1 MAVDKFGIPLNMS
14 NGGGGRMFNPANGN
28 RSIFQ
33 PATPIDQGYYNSPQY
48 SAFQT
53 QINDPMSAYGFAFH
67 NSPYFGQF
75 DSTQGAVMDTSYR
88 NYLSSS
94 AAQQQQAPQQPV
106 QPTMFNP
113 GMNGILQPGMPQD
126 SGFQGYN
133 PSPINATGS
142 YNTGD
147 YASLLGGL
155 FTGGIAGAAAGA
167 GVNDAVARLQ
177 ALGSSGV
184 NDYTNLAKT
193 VTQDINFKPY
203 ALTNSLGSTRQTAPG
218 VIDQRLTDQQQSNVN
233 MASGAQGGLY
243 NFSGIP
249 NTSGM
254 ANQAFGNVNQY
265 LNPQG
270 NQQIQ
275 NLSGMFGNIANQAGG
290 AYNAATGL
298 EGTTQ
303 QALRGAATGLNQI
316 GSGFNNISNFG
327 NQALQQGTQGLTGV
341 GQGMGDLNALRAG
354 YGSAAQGMT
363 GILGGSTND
372 MASQLFNQQQAMR
385 DPVQQRQQMELENRL
400 RSQGRLGVSTSAYG
414 GTPEQLA
421 MAKAVQEQQSAD
433 AFNSI
438 NQGEALAAAQ
448 QNRALGLGQATS
460 SMAQNVSALTD
471 AQQNRA
477 TNLGQ
482 VGIGAQQAVSGLTND
497 QQNRALGLLSAGQQG
512 TTLQDQLLNSQLGR
526 ATNSAQS
533 SAALAAANQ
542 ALKQGDVQTAASLF
556 NLGSSAAQL
565 PSQMQG
571 QQIAQAG
578 QLQGQALAPGA
589 AQLQQLA
596 ASGTL
601 GSQEANVAATRGRMF
616 GDLAGAGLQE
626 RLTAE
631 SAGAALRG
639 KQYTA
644 ALGALANKGAISGG
658 DANTV
663 KGMIDAGVTRVG
675 NDLVKAGGEVIK
687 GAYGALSAGVKS
699 AWDSITSDSNG
710 FSGVPGID
718 FGGGG
723 GIDGGGWGSLAETTG
738 EATNIIE
745 DAWSAVSKWWDSW

>member
-1 MAVDKFGIPLNMS
+1 MATMLNPSIGMPDPYNGITFMSQPGGGNGFRNSGPSTAIDKFGNPINMPNFNS
-14 NGGGGRMFNPANGN
+14 NSNLLMGYTAVQPPDGSMYSYDSAGN
-28 RSIFQ
+28 RS
-33 PATPIDQGYYNSPQY
+33 AVPI
-48 SAFQT
+48 
-53 QINDPMSAYGFAFH
+53 
-67 NSPYFGQF
+67 
-75 DSTQGAVMDTSYR
+75 
-88 NYLSSS
+88 
-94 AAQQQQAPQQPV
+94 
-106 QPTMFNP
+106 PTNMFNASSG
-113 GMNGILQPGMPQD
+113 GMNGTLQPGMPQN

-133 PSPINATGS
+133 PSPINSTGS

-155 FTGGIAGAAAGA
+155 FTGGVTGAAAGA

-177 ALGSSGV
+177 ALGQSGI

-254 ANQAFGNVNQY
+254 ANQAFG
-265 LNPQG
+265 
-270 NQQIQ
+270 
-275 NLSGMFGNIANQAGG
+275 QA
-290 AYNAATGL
+290 
-298 EGTTQ
+298 
-303 QALRGAATGLNQI
+303 
-316 GSGFNNISNFG
+316 
-327 NQALQQGTQGLTGV
+327 QQGLMGV
-341 GQGMGDLNALRAG
+341 GQGQEDIAALRAG

-363 GILGGSTND
+363 GMLGGSTND

-400 RSQGRLGVSTSAYG
+400 RSQGRLGVSTAAYG

-421 MAKAVQEQQSAD
+421 MAKAQQEQQSAD

-438 NQGEALAAAQ
+438 SQGEQLASQ
-448 QNRALGLGQATS
+448 QQARALGLGQATTG
-460 SMAQNVSALTD
+460 MAQ
-471 AQQNRA
+471 
-477 TNLGQ
+477 
-482 VGIGAQQAVSGLTND
+482 AQQAL
-497 QQNRALGLLSAGQQG
+497 RA
-512 TTLQDQLLNSQLGR
+512 
-526 ATNSAQS
+526 
-533 SAALAAANQ
+533 
-542 ALKQGDVQTAASLF
+542 GDVANASSLF

-565 PSQMQG
+565 PSQMRG
-571 QQIAQAG
+571 QQITQAG
-578 QLQGQALAPGA
+578 QLQDQALAPS
-589 AQLQQLA
+589 AQQLLQLA

-663 KGMIDAGVTRVG
+663 QGMIQQGVTRVG
-675 NDLVKAGGEVIK
+675 NDLVDAAGKVFT
-687 GAYGALSAGVKS
+687 GAYGALSDGVKS
-699 AWDSITSDSNG
+699 AWDYVTSSGNSATD
-710 FSGVPGID
+710 FS
-718 FGGGG
+718 
-723 GIDGGGWGSLAETTG
+723 GGGWGSLAETTG

-745 DAWSAVSKWWDSW
+745 DAWDSVSSWWDSW

>member
-1 MAVDKFGIPLNMS
+1 MALIDKNF
-14 NGGGGRMFNPANGN
+14 
-28 RSIFQ
+28 
-33 PATPIDQGYYNSPQY
+33 YNSQSYKDYQNGPAAGP
-48 SAFQT
+48 ST
-53 QINDPMSAYGFAFH
+53 QDMY
-67 NSPYFGQF
+67 NSPYFGQMSSGSLGQAQ
-75 DSTQGAVMDTSYR
+75 DRAYEQYLTSTG
-88 NYLSSS
+88 
-94 AAQQQQAPQQPV
+94 QPV
-106 QPTMFNP
+106 PSTGQTLNNPFNNAFNSNNSALSTLMYGSQPGMSQTGGLRGNIQGMAASPPQNSGFLGNVGNHKVPDVMATMFNSP
-113 GMNGILQPGMPQD
+113 IGVPQN

-133 PSPINATGS
+133 PSPINSTGS
-142 YNTGD
+142 YNSGD

-155 FTGGIAGAAAGA
+155 FTGGVTGAAAGA

-177 ALGSSGV
+177 ALGQSGI

-218 VIDQRLTDQQQSNVN
+218 VIDQQLTPQQQSNVN

-254 ANQAFGNVNQY
+254 ANQAFG
-265 LNPQG
+265 
-270 NQQIQ
+270 
-275 NLSGMFGNIANQAGG
+275 QA
-290 AYNAATGL
+290 
-298 EGTTQ
+298 
-303 QALRGAATGLNQI
+303 
-316 GSGFNNISNFG
+316 
-327 NQALQQGTQGLTGV
+327 QQGLMGV
-341 GQGMGDLNALRAG
+341 GQGQEDIAALRAG

-363 GILGGSTND
+363 GMLGGSTND

-400 RSQGRLGVSTSAYG
+400 RSQGRLGVSTAAYG

-421 MAKAVQEQQSAD
+421 MAKAQQEQQSAD

-438 NQGEALAAAQ
+438 SQGEQLASQ
-448 QNRALGLGQATS
+448 QQARALGLGQATTG
-460 SMAQNVSALTD
+460 MAQ
-471 AQQNRA
+471 AQQTLRA
-477 TNLGQ
+477 
-482 VGIGAQQAVSGLTND
+482 
-497 QQNRALGLLSAGQQG
+497 
-512 TTLQDQLLNSQLGR
+512 
-526 ATNSAQS
+526 
-533 SAALAAANQ
+533 
-542 ALKQGDVQTAASLF
+542 GDVANASSLF

-578 QLQGQALAPGA
+578 QLQDQALAPGA
-589 AQLQQLA
+589 QQLAQLA
-596 ASGTL
+596 ASSTL
-601 GSQEANVAATRGRMF
+601 GEQEANVAATRGRMF
-616 GDLAGAGLQE
+616 GDLAAGGLQE

-663 KGMIDAGVTRVG
+663 QGMIQQGVTRVG
-675 NDLVKAGGEVIK
+675 NDLVDAAGTVIK

>member
-1 MAVDKFGIPLNMS
+1 MAT
-14 NGGGGRMFNPANGN
+14 MFNPAIGMPDPYNG
-28 RSIFQ
+28 IL
-33 PATPIDQGYYNSPQY
+33 PIQDTRYRPIASGLPDGYM
-48 SAFQT
+48 F
-53 QINDPMSAYGFAFH
+53 
-67 NSPYFGQF
+67 
-75 DSTQGAVMDTSYR
+75 SYAGDGSR
-88 NYLSSS
+88 TM
-94 AAQQQQAPQQPV
+94 V
-106 QPTMFNP
+106 KQPTN
-113 GMNGILQPGMPQD
+113 NILQPGMNQSFGPPMTSIGGDMSNYGLPSAYNEMPQMPANIVQAPGMNQN

-133 PSPINATGS
+133 PSPINSTGS

-155 FTGGIAGAAAGA
+155 FTGGVTGAAAGA

-177 ALGSSGV
+177 ALGQSGI

-233 MASGAQGGLY
+233 MASGAQGSLY

-254 ANQAFGNVNQY
+254 ANQAFG
-265 LNPQG
+265 
-270 NQQIQ
+270 
-275 NLSGMFGNIANQAGG
+275 QA
-290 AYNAATGL
+290 
-298 EGTTQ
+298 
-303 QALRGAATGLNQI
+303 
-316 GSGFNNISNFG
+316 
-327 NQALQQGTQGLTGV
+327 QQGLMGV
-341 GQGMGDLNALRAG
+341 GQGQEDIAALRAG

-363 GILGGSTND
+363 GMLGGSTND

-400 RSQGRLGVSTSAYG
+400 RSQGRLGVSTAAYG

-421 MAKAVQEQQSAD
+421 MAKAQQEQQSAD

-438 NQGEALAAAQ
+438 SQGEQLASQ
-448 QNRALGLGQATS
+448 QQARALGLGQATTG
-460 SMAQNVSALTD
+460 MAQ
-471 AQQNRA
+471 
-477 TNLGQ
+477 
-482 VGIGAQQAVSGLTND
+482 AQQAL
-497 QQNRALGLLSAGQQG
+497 RA
-512 TTLQDQLLNSQLGR
+512 
-526 ATNSAQS
+526 
-533 SAALAAANQ
+533 
-542 ALKQGDVQTAASLF
+542 GDVANASSLF

-578 QLQGQALAPGA
+578 QLQDQALAPGA
-589 AQLQQLA
+589 QQLAQLA
-596 ASGTL
+596 ASSTL
-601 GSQEANVAATRGRMF
+601 GEQEANVAATRGKMF

-663 KGMIDAGVTRVG
+663 QGMINAGVTRVG

>member
-1 MAVDKFGIPLNMS
+1 MAT
-14 NGGGGRMFNPANGN
+14 MFDPANGN
-28 RSIFQ
+28 RSTFQ

-53 QINDPMSAYGFAFH
+53 QANNPMASYGMAVH
-67 NSPYFGQF
+67 DSPYFGTF
-75 DSTQGAVMDTSYR
+75 GSTQGGVMDASYR
-88 NYLSSS
+88 DYLSSS
-94 AAQQQQAPQQPV
+94 ATQQQVPNIPMAPPAIGV
-106 QPTMFNP
+106 
-113 GMNGILQPGMPQD
+113 PQN

-133 PSPINATGS
+133 PSPINSTGS

-155 FTGGIAGAAAGA
+155 FTGGITGAAAGA

-177 ALGSSGV
+177 ALGQSGI

-218 VIDQRLTDQQQSNVN
+218 VIDQQLTPQQQSNVN

-254 ANQAFGNVNQY
+254 ANQAFG
-265 LNPQG
+265 
-270 NQQIQ
+270 
-275 NLSGMFGNIANQAGG
+275 QA
-290 AYNAATGL
+290 
-298 EGTTQ
+298 
-303 QALRGAATGLNQI
+303 
-316 GSGFNNISNFG
+316 
-327 NQALQQGTQGLTGV
+327 QQGLMGV
-341 GQGMGDLNALRAG
+341 GQGQEDIAALRAG

-363 GILGGSTND
+363 GMLGGSTND

-400 RSQGRLGVSTSAYG
+400 RSQGRLGVSTAAYG

-421 MAKAVQEQQSAD
+421 MAKAQQEQQSAD

-438 NQGEALAAAQ
+438 SQGEQLAGQ
-448 QNRALGLGQATS
+448 QQARALGLGQATTG
-460 SMAQNVSALTD
+460 MAQ
-471 AQQNRA
+471 
-477 TNLGQ
+477 
-482 VGIGAQQAVSGLTND
+482 AQQAL
-497 QQNRALGLLSAGQQG
+497 RA
-512 TTLQDQLLNSQLGR
+512 
-526 ATNSAQS
+526 
-533 SAALAAANQ
+533 
-542 ALKQGDVQTAASLF
+542 GDVANASSLF

-589 AQLQQLA
+589 QQLQQLA

-601 GSQEANVAATRGRMF
+601 GSQEANVAATRGKMF

-663 KGMIDAGVTRVG
+663 QGMINAGVTRVG

-687 GAYGALSAGVKS
+687 GAYGALSSGVKS

-723 GIDGGGWGSLAETTG
+723 GIDGGGWGSLADATG
-738 EATNIIE
+738 EATNIIT
-745 DAWSAVSKWWDSW
+745 DAWDTVSKWWDSW